1 MSFDPSF
8 QGTKNYIADRDGT
21 KIGKW
26 VTYAD
31 AAQTNPV
38 DGTGG
43 APASTFAVSTDSTMR
58 GVTNFLWTHSAANR
72 QGEGFSYDFSIDPSD
87 KGKVLQCSF
96 EYLISSGAYADNDM
110 SVWLY
115 DVTNATLIQPAPY
128 LIKNS
133 GIIEKFAIEFQTAS
147 NSTSY
152 RLIFHV
158 DTATATAYTI
168 RFTSFNLGPQAKLY
182 GSAATDWVSYAPN
195 MSSPGIL
202 TNSGRWRRIGDTM
215 EVECYVE
222 WNGAGGGGGLLLDIP
237 TGFSIDTAKL
247 SLSTGSRL
255 GSGERLDTGIAYYAL
270 DVVYSDSNS
279 VRFMQTSG
287 TAYLAGS
294 DFTSGD
300 QLKANFSIPIQGWSS
315 SQVFSQDADVRVV
328 AARYK
333 ISASTANS
341 DIADV
346 ATEILDFD
354 TKVIDT
360 HGATTTGAAWK
371 YTVKVP
377 GIYKVS
383 ASQYFASASWTAGD
397 DIQFNLYK
405 NGSSY
410 SVLHQIDVPATSTAA
425 YQMIGSSLVEC
436 VAGDYLDLRMYQD
449 GTGTKTL
456 NTSSSY
462 SYVDI
467 EKVSGPSQIAASE
480 SVICN
485 YVTTA
490 AQSIPSTTVT
500 TVLFGTK
507 INDSHGAYN
516 TATGIFTAPV
526 SGIYL
531 VNASIDYTP
540 TNTTGYRSVHAVGNS
555 IDRTLLQNNAQSIY
569 QQVAGVTTFRLLA
582 GQTISV
588 YALHNKG
595 SAETLTASDAANY
608 MSIYRIGNY

>member
-1 MSFDPSF
+1 MSFDPSL

-31 AAQTNPV
+31 AAQANPV

-43 APASTFAVSTDSTMR
+43 SPASTFAVSTDSTMR

-96 EYLISSGAYADNDM
+96 EYLISSGTYADNDM
-110 SVWLY
+110 SVWIY
-115 DVTNATLIQPAPY
+115 DVTNAVLIQPAPY

-133 GIIEKFAIEFQTAS
+133 GIIEKFAVEFQTSS

-152 RLIFHV
+152 RLIIH
-158 DTATATAYTI
+158 TGSTSALAYTVK
-168 RFTSFNLGPQAKLY
+168 FDNFMLGPEAKLY
-182 GSAATDWVSYAPN
+182 GSAITDWVNYAPN
-195 MSSPGIL
+195 LSTVGIL
-202 TNSGRWRRIGDTM
+202 NSSAYWRRNGDSIEIEGRM
-215 EVECYVE
+215 EF
-222 WNGAGGGGGLLLDIP
+222 NGGGSASTLTVGVP
-237 TGFSIDTAKL
+237 TGITIDTAKIV
-247 SLSTGSRL
+247 SLSTSSVGV
-255 GSGERLDTGIAYYAL
+255 GYW
-270 DVVYSDSNS
+270 SDSGTGFFTLLARSN
-279 VRFMQTSG
+279 TSTTFSFYQQAG
-287 TAYLAGS
+287 TASFNTTVCA
-294 DFTSGD
+294 SGD
-300 QLKANFSIPIQGWSS
+300 VITYNVKLPVTGWSS
-315 SQVFSQDADVRVV
+315 SQVFSSDADTRVV
-328 AARYK
+328 ALTATTL
-333 ISASTANS
+333 STTAITNVN
-341 DIADV
+341 AG
-346 ATEILDFD
+346 T
-354 TKVIDT
+354 TKLAYNTVVSDT
-360 HGATTTGAAWK
+360 HGGYNSSTGD

-377 GIYKVS
+377 GKYKITAQDYVSFASGAQIHAIYKNSSALFYGQYQFGSTGGIQAVS
-383 ASQYFASASWTAGD
+383 GIADFIAGD
-397 DIQFNLYK
+397 VISIRSFQQSGSGTATWGNSNISDIL
-405 NGSSY
+405 
-410 SVLHQIDVPATSTAA
+410 L
-425 YQMIGSSLVEC
+425 
-436 VAGDYLDLRMYQD
+436 
-449 GTGTKTL
+449 
-456 NTSSSY
+456 
-462 SYVDI
+462 I
-467 EKVSGPSQIAASE
+467 ERISGPSQIAASE

-555 IDRTLLQNNAQSIY
+555 IDRTLFQNNAQSIY

>member
-1 MSFDPSF
+1 MSFDPSI

-38 DGTGG
+38 DGAGG
-43 APASTFAVSTDSTMR
+43 SPASTFAVSTDSTMR

-72 QGEGFSYDFSIDPSD
+72 QGEGFIYDFSIDPSD

-96 EYLISSGAYADNDM
+96 EYLISSGTYADNDM
-110 SVWLY
+110 SVWIY
-115 DVTNATLIQPAPY
+115 DVTNSVLIQPAPY

-133 GIIEKFAIEFQTAS
+133 GIIEKFATEFQTAS

-168 RFTSFNLGPQAKLY
+168 RFTNFNLGPQAKLY
-182 GSAATDWVSYAPN
+182 GSAVTDDIAVTITGSWIANTTYSCIVHREGDRAFFEGMVILSGAPTATGLTITLPSGFVIDVAKVPGGVGNGRTSYGITKVFD
-195 MSSPGIL
+195 SSAGTYPGQGQVRG
-202 TNSGRWRRIGDTM
+202 NSSTTVNLDH
-215 EVECYVE
+215 
-222 WNGAGGGGGLLLDIP
+222 WNGSAQAATTEAAP
-237 TGFSIDTAKL
+237 MTFATGDSVYFKF
-247 SLSTGSRL
+247 
-255 GSGERLDTGIAYYAL
+255 
-270 DVVYSDSNS
+270 DV
-279 VRFMQTSG
+279 
-287 TAYLAGS
+287 
-294 DFTSGD
+294 
-300 QLKANFSIPIQGWSS
+300 PIVGWSS
-315 SQVFSQDADVRVV
+315 SQVFSSDADNRVV
-328 AARYK
+328 NFVGYP
-333 ISASTANS
+333 STNQVLTASVTDLPLTS
-341 DIADV
+341 QKDSV
-346 ATEILDFD
+346 
-354 TKVIDT
+354 
-360 HGATTTGAAWK
+360 GAWGGSS

-377 GIYKVS
+377 GDYQLSTVLFS
-383 ASQYFASASWTAGD
+383 ASGTANVVIYVSGNSKGI
-397 DIQFNLYK
+397 IQQISPSVWISGAKTLY
-405 NGSSY
+405 G
-410 SVLHQIDVPATSTAA
+410 L
-425 YQMIGSSLVEC
+425 
-436 VAGDYLDLRMYQD
+436 VAGDTIALRVD
-449 GTGTKTL
+449 SGVTVLG
-456 NTSSSY
+456 NTNSSVSI
-462 SYVDI
+462 SRI
-467 EKVSGPSQIAASE
+467 SGPSQIAASE

-516 TATGIFTAPV
+516 TATGIFTAPM

-555 IDRTLLQNNAQSIY
+555 IDRTLFQNNAQSIY